1 MVEKEMK
8 SSISEDDGETN
19 IINEN
24 GKRPAE
30 DAAKDGKKRVRTKNL
45 YRQPTAKELN
55 RLQETENLFN
65 SNLFRLQI
73 EEILQEVE
81 LKEKTIKRFNE
92 WYNSLKQYLLSISE
106 NGTDYDLSEKAIT
119 KQLKVKLPI
128 SNELNKTKAMFKFLK
143 FKDIDIVGSYA
154 SENAISSKLIVDLQI
169 TVPAETYTKNDS
181 INYRY
186 HKKRAAYLAYIASHL
201 TKSDL
206 IENIHYS
213 WLNGGR
219 TKPVLDIN
227 PKGKLNNVLT
237 VRINLICEEEAYK
250 LHRFSPGRNNL
261 RESWLLNEENNAEVG
276 PPTPY
281 YNSSVLCDLT
291 AKINEDFIKQT
302 LANSHNLKQAIVLLK
317 IWIRQRKLSVSGHVI
332 SMLICCLVQMKRI
345 NNIMSSYQII
355 RNVWIYLKTSDWDTK
370 GLSLCKAEDSPPID
384 EFLEHFPVVF
394 LDKTGYYNICWQM
407 CKGTYNALRRE
418 SAMAVDM
425 LDHPKI
431 NSFIPLFMTPVVP
444 LTQFDHIIRFKN
456 IQDLKTS
463 ILKVVPKQNK
473 LNYGIDE
480 LPLVVETL
488 YSLFSK
494 GLTDRV
500 DLILQ
505 LVDVDFTWSVKSTP
519 EKAQDGFEEK
529 LSFGLVLNSSNASR
543 IVDKGPEANLPEAEQ
558 FRLFWGDKSELRR
571 FQDGTHTEACVWRA
585 RSPAQRRAVC
595 AQIVDYLM
603 HLKYGIPSSEI
614 YHICGQ
620 LDSMLARKESGGDHM
635 EELAVKVLQT
645 FDELRRDL
653 RALTQL
659 PLEISAVYGTSSV
672 FSYCSPAPA
681 LPSVSDPRAWR
692 RASTCLLKLPQD
704 DKTPYIPPY
713 TPANKAIVELTH
725 SGKWPGDIDAF
736 RCLKAAFH
744 LQISERIS
752 QQYTLPSQAYPTH
765 VDVMKN
771 GLAFR
776 LEIAHPK
783 EVTLLRRE
791 MENGVVKFKESEES
805 VRLQCETVLLPRL
818 RSALHGLHTKHPA
831 YGPAACLLKR
841 WLSSHLLSPPHLPAT
856 LAELLAA
863 IPFLLPSPLSPPTQP
878 TTALYRTLR
887 LLADTDWRSQMFLL
901 DFNDDMT
908 REEISEIERKFTE
921 STTKPAMFIAT
932 SYDGELPSAWST
944 SNPSQQVVARVQ
956 GLAKATLQYVEKG
969 VENGEE
975 NLLGAFIPSLAG
987 YDALIRVHSGLAP
1000 LRSERADSRPR
1011 ANVSASPAGAG
1022 ASPAGAGASCD
1033 VVPVLDFHLVEE
1045 YLRDLR
1051 SAYDEFALFFHD
1063 HYGGDVIAVLWRP
1076 HVKEHRDFQIINANG
1091 VRPVKV
1097 SGETKYKVNIEAIIE
1112 DFRILGK
1119 GLVADI
1125 VVNS

>member
-1 MVEKEMK
+1 MVKSEMK
-8 SSISEDDGETN
+8 TSISEDDGETN
-19 IINEN
+19 ILNEN

-30 DAAKDGKKRVRTKNL
+30 EASKDGKKRIRNL

-73 EEILQEVE
+73 EEILQEVQ
-81 LKEKTIKRFNE
+81 LKEKTVKRFYDWFNL
-92 WYNSLKQYLLSISE
+92 LKEYLLSITE
-106 NGTDYDLSEKAIT
+106 DGTEYDLSEKAIT
-119 KQLKVKLPI
+119 KKLKVKLPI
-128 SNELNKTKAMFKFLK
+128 STELQKTKAMFKFLK
-143 FKDIDIVGSYA
+143 FKEIDIVGSYA
-154 SENAISSKLIVDLQI
+154 SGNAISSKLIVDLQI

-201 TKSDL
+201 SKSDL
-206 IENIHYS
+206 IESINYS
-213 WLNGGR
+213 WLNGGL

-227 PKGKLNNVLT
+227 PKGKLNNILS
-237 VRINLICEEEAYK
+237 VRINLTCEEEAYK

-261 RESWLLNEENNAEVG
+261 RESWLLNEENTEVG
-276 PPTPY
+276 SPTPY
-281 YNSSVLCDLT
+281 YNASVLSDLT
-291 AKINEDFIKQT
+291 AKINEDFMKQT
-302 LANSHNLKQAIVLLK
+302 LANNDNLKQAIVLLK
-317 IWIRQRKLSVSGHVI
+317 IWIRQRKLNVSGHVI
-332 SMLICCLVQMKRI
+332 SMLVCSLVQMKRI
-345 NNIMSSYQII
+345 NNIMSSYQIV
-355 RNVWIYLKTSDWDTK
+355 RNVWIYLKTSEWDTK
-370 GLSLCKAEDSPPID
+370 GLSLYKEDDTPPID
-384 EFLEHFPVVF
+384 EFLQYFPVVF

-456 IQDLKTS
+456 IQNLKMS
-463 ILKVVPKQNK
+463 ILKAVPKQEK

-488 YSLFSK
+488 YSLLTK

-505 LVDVDFTWSVKSTP
+505 LVDADFTWSVKSTP
-519 EKAQDGFEEK
+519 EKAKDGFEEK
-529 LSFGLVLNSSNASR
+529 LSFGLVLNSSNATR

-571 FQDGTHTEACVWRA
+571 FQDGTHTEACVWSA
-585 RSPAQRRAVC
+585 HTPAQRRNVST
-595 AQIVDYLM
+595 QIVDYLM
-603 HLKYGIPSSEI
+603 RLKYGIPSSEI
-614 YHICGQ
+614 YHISGQ
-620 LDSMLARKESGGDHM
+620 FDSLLARKESNGDQM
-635 EELAVKVLQT
+635 EELAVHVLQT

-653 RALTQL
+653 RGLTQL
-659 PLEISAVYGTSSV
+659 PLEISAVYGTSPV
-672 FSYCSPAPA
+672 FSYCCPTPAV
-681 LPSVSDPRAWR
+681 PSSSDPRAWR

-704 DKTPYIPPY
+704 DKKPYIPEY
-713 TPANKAIVELTH
+713 TPANKATVELTH
-725 SGKWPGDIDAF
+725 SGKWPGEIEAF

-744 LQISERIS
+744 LQISDRIT

-765 VDVMKN
+765 IDVMKN

-783 EVTLLRRE
+783 EITLLRRE
-791 MENGVVKFKESEES
+791 MENGVVKFKESEDS
-805 VRLQCETVLLPRL
+805 LRLQCETVLLPRL

-831 YGPAACLLKR
+831 YGPTACILKR
-841 WLSSHLLSPPHLPAT
+841 WLSSHLLSPPHFPAP
-856 LAELLAA
+856 LVELLAA
-863 IPFLLPSPLSPPTQP
+863 IPFILPSPLSPPTQP
-878 TTALYRTLR
+878 TTGMYRALK
-887 LLADTDWRSQMFLL
+887 LLADTDWKSQMYVL

-908 REEISEIERKFTE
+908 HEEITEIERKFTE
-921 STTKPAMFIAT
+921 SSNKPAMFIAT
-932 SYDGELPSAWST
+932 SYDGDLPSAWSL
-944 SNPSQQVVARVQ
+944 SNPTQQVVARAQ
-956 GLAKATLQYVEKG
+956 GLARATLQYVEKG
-969 VENGEE
+969 VEKGEE
-975 NLLGAFIPSLAG
+975 NLLGAFVPSLSG
-987 YDALIRVHSGLAP
+987 YDALLQLRAAP
-1000 LRSERADSRPR
+1000 LRSERVDRAPR
-1011 ANVSASPAGAG
+1011 ARSVHGT
-1022 ASPAGAGASCD
+1022 CD
-1033 VVPVLDFHLVEE
+1033 VIPVLDFHVVEA

-1063 HYGGDVIAVLWRP
+1063 HYGGDVIAVLWKP

-1091 VRPVKV
+1091 VKPVKV
-1097 SGETKYKVNIEAIIE
+1097 NGETKYKVNIEAILE
-1112 DFRILGK
+1112 DFRILGN